1 MEVKRSQIRY
11 FRSAAEMRKWLAAN
25 HDKADELWV
34 GFYRK
39 DSGRKGVSYSDSI
52 DEALCFGWIDGIR
65 KSVDELSYTNRF
77 TPRRA
82 RSVWSNVNIARV
94 KSLIERGRMTPR
106 GLTEYEKRTSG
117 RSGVYSFERDSAS
130 LSPAQEKEFRK
141 NRRAWRF
148 FEAQPPSYRKV
159 VTWWVVSARKEETRA
174 RRLEQLISASS
185 QERRFGTPASGKA

>member
-1 MEVKRSQIRY
+1 
-11 FRSAAEMRKWLAAN
+11 MRKWLAAN

-39 DSGRKGVSYSDSI
+39 DSGRKGVTYSDSI

-65 KSVDELSYTNRF
+65 KSVDDVSYTNRF

-82 RSVWSNVNIARV
+82 RSVWSKVNIERV
-94 KSLIERGRMTPR
+94 KSLIEQGRMTSR
-106 GLTEYEKRTSG
+106 GLAEYEKKSPE
-117 RSGVYSFERDSAS
+117 RSGMYSFERDSAS
-130 LSPAQEKEFRK
+130 LSPAQQNQFRK
-141 NRRAWRF
+141 NRKAWQF
-148 FEAQPPSYRKV
+148 FQAQAPSYRKV

-185 QERRFGTPASGKA
+185 QERRVGTPASGKT

>member
-34 GFYRK
+34 GFYEK
-39 DSGRKGVSYSDSI
+39 DSGRKGITYSDSI

-82 RSVWSNVNIARV
+82 RSAWSNVNIARA
-94 KSLIERGRMTPR
+94 KSLIEQGRMTER
-106 GLTEYEKRTSG
+106 GLAEYEKHR
-117 RSGVYSFERDSAS
+117 
-130 LSPAQEKEFRK
+130 
-141 NRRAWRF
+141 
-148 FEAQPPSYRKV
+148 
-159 VTWWVVSARKEETRA
+159 
-174 RRLEQLISASS
+174 
-185 QERRFGTPASGKA
+185 